1 MADYL
6 SVPRRMAGRAPKVGV
21 TTPGLARYLDDLRLA
36 QQARA
41 LDKHFGR
48 LPPEPGMFD
57 NIALP
62 DDPVAAERALG
73 AAPRSWLEN
82 AELMRAMEPQ
92 PESPLMDLLLAND
105 RTQTLLDSR
114 LERLTPEQLARS
126 LPAVGRQY
134 QADRDAARAAE
145 ILYGKDLNTAAAL
158 AAGGVVG
165 GAALY
170 GQGSRLADEY
180 ARDQAEIPELG
191 PDLSEDP
198 AAVLPEE
205 LDLGDD
211 SAVHWMA
218 DEAND
223 LEASLLNT
231 LAPQADDLVATTL
244 AETSYP
250 EESMM
255 ELLPDGPEESM
266 MDLRPDGPEEAVAA
280 APGPDMAVG
289 GEMELD
295 ALPGPQ
301 MRSVKVLINAGI
313 PADRA
318 MDIIT
323 KGASLT
329 PDEYRMVTGGR
340 R

>member
-6 SVPRRMAGRAPKVGV
+6 SVPRRLVGRAPKAR
-21 TTPGLARYLDDLRLA
+21 TITPGLARHLDDLRMA

-41 LDKHFGR
+41 LDQHFGR

-57 NIALP
+57 NITLP
-62 DDPVAAERALG
+62 GDPVAAERALG
-73 AAPRSWLEN
+73 AAPRSWLEQG
-82 AELMRAMEPQ
+82 ELMRAMEPE

-105 RTQTLLDSR
+105 RKQTLLDSR
-114 LERLTPEQLARS
+114 LERLTPEQLSRS

-134 QADRDAARAAE
+134 EADRAAARAAE
-145 ILYGKDLNTAAAL
+145 ILYGKDLQTAAAL

-170 GQGSRLADEY
+170 GQGSRLGEEYIQNQADTI
-180 ARDQAEIPELG
+180 DLG
-191 PDLSEDP
+191 PDLSGDP
-198 AAVLPEE
+198 ADVLPEE
-205 LDLGDD
+205 LSLGDD
-211 SAVHWMA
+211 SLLNEVGDAIGAMEMLP
-218 DEAND
+218 DPD
-223 LEASLLNT
+223 LEALEA
-231 LAPQADDLVATTL
+231 LAG
-244 AETSYP
+244 
-250 EESMM
+250 
-255 ELLPDGPEESM
+255 LPDAPAEEEIDVA
-266 MDLRPDGPEEAVAA
+266 DLFAEDPMLDIRPDAPEEAVAA
-280 APGPDMAVG
+280 APGPGLAVG
-289 GEMELD
+289 GVLD
-295 ALPGPQ
+295 IEDLPGPQ
-301 MRSVKVLINAGI
+301 MRSVKVLIGAGI

>member
-1 MADYL
+1 M
-6 SVPRRMAGRAPKVGV
+6 MGRAPKVR
-21 TTPGLARYLDDLRLA
+21 TITPGLARYFDDLRMA

-41 LDKHFGR
+41 LDQHFGR

-62 DDPVAAERALG
+62 ADTVAAERALG

-82 AELMRAMEPQ
+82 AELTRALEPQ
-92 PESPLMDLLLAND
+92 PELPLLDLLLAND
-105 RTQTLLDSR
+105 RSQTLLDSR

-126 LPAVGRQY
+126 LPAVGQQY
-134 QADRDAARAAE
+134 QADRNAARAAE
-145 ILYGKDLNTAAAL
+145 ILYVKDLQTAAAL

-170 GQGSRLADEY
+170 GQGSRLGEDY
-180 ARDQAEIPELG
+180 IQAQANDIDLG

-198 AAVLPEE
+198 ADVLPEE
-205 LDLGDD
+205 MSRGDD
-211 SAVHWMA
+211 SLLTEVGDAIGAMEMPEDPDFAALEEMA
-218 DEAND
+218 GL
-223 LEASLLNT
+223 LEAPEAEEIDIASLF
-231 LAPQADDLVATTL
+231 
-244 AETSYP
+244 AEEP
-250 EESMM
+250 
-255 ELLPDGPEESM
+255 M
-266 MDLRPDGPEEAVAA
+266 MDLQPDTPEEAVAA
-280 APGPDMAVG
+280 APGPGLGVG
-289 GEMELD
+289 GEMDLD

-301 MRSVKVLINAGI
+301 MRSVKVLINAGL
-313 PADRA
+313 PAGRA

>member
-41 LDKHFGR
+41 LDQHFGR

-82 AELMRAMEPQ
+82 AELTRALEPQ
-92 PESPLMDLLLAND
+92 PEPPLLDLLLAND
-105 RTQTLLDSR
+105 RSQTLLDSR

-145 ILYGKDLNTAAAL
+145 ILYGKDLQTAAAL

-170 GQGSRLADEY
+170 GQGSRLADQY
-180 ARDQAEIPELG
+180 ARDQADTIDLG

-198 AAVLPEE
+198 ADVLPEE
-205 LDLGDD
+205 MSRGDD
-211 SAVHWMA
+211 SLLTEVGDAIGAMEMPEDPDFDALEEMA
-218 DEAND
+218 GLLESPEAEEID
-223 LEASLLNT
+223 IASLF
-231 LAPQADDLVATTL
+231 
-244 AETSYP
+244 AEEP
-250 EESMM
+250 
-255 ELLPDGPEESM
+255 M
-266 MDLRPDGPEEAVAA
+266 MDLQPDTPEEAVAA
-280 APGPDMAVG
+280 APGPGLAVE
-289 GEMELD
+289 GEMDLD

-313 PADRA
+313 PAGRA

>member
-6 SVPRRMAGRAPKVGV
+6 SVPRRMMGRAPKVR
-21 TTPGLARYLDDLRLA
+21 TITPGLARHLDDLRLA
-36 QQARA
+36 EQARA

-57 NIALP
+57 NINLP
-62 DDPVAAERALG
+62 GDPVAAERALG

-82 AELMRAMEPQ
+82 AELTRALEPQ

-134 QADRDAARAAE
+134 EADRAAARAAE

-191 PDLSEDP
+191 PDLSGDP
-198 AAVLPEE
+198 ADVLPEE

-211 SAVHWMA
+211 AVSDFVAGEA
-218 DEAND
+218 DEME
-223 LEASLLNT
+223 EALLRPIREREAG
-231 LAPQADDLVATTL
+231 LADFLAD
-244 AETSYP
+244 TSYP
-250 EESMM
+250 AA
-255 ELLPDGPEESM
+255 LPDAPGLFDEEPI
-266 MDLRPDGPEEAVAA
+266 MDLQPDSPEEAVAA
-280 APGPDMAVG
+280 SPGPAMAVG
-289 GEMELD
+289 GEMDLD

>member
-6 SVPRRMAGRAPKVGV
+6 SVPRRVMGRAPKVQV
-21 TTPGLARYLDDLRLA
+21 TTPGMARYLDDLRLA

-41 LDKHFGR
+41 LDQHFGR

-57 NIALP
+57 NISLP

-134 QADRDAARAAE
+134 EADRAAARAAE

-170 GQGSRLADEY
+170 GQGSRLADQY
-180 ARDQAEIPELG
+180 ARDQADTIELG
-191 PDLSEDP
+191 PDLSGDP
-198 AAVLPEE
+198 ADVLPEE

-211 SAVHWMA
+211 AVSDFVAGEA
-218 DEAND
+218 DEMEQA
-223 LEASLLNT
+223 LLRPIREREAGLPDF
-231 LAPQADDLVATTL
+231 LAD
-244 AETSYP
+244 TSYP
-250 EESMM
+250 AA
-255 ELLPDGPEESM
+255 LPDTPGLFGEDPMMALQPDTPEQ
-266 MDLRPDGPEEAVAA
+266 AVAA
-280 APGPDMAVG
+280 APGPSIAVEEVMG
-289 GEMELD
+289 IED
-295 ALPGPQ
+295 LPGPQ
-301 MRSVKVLINAGI
+301 MRSVKVMINAGI

-323 KGASLT
+323 KGASMT